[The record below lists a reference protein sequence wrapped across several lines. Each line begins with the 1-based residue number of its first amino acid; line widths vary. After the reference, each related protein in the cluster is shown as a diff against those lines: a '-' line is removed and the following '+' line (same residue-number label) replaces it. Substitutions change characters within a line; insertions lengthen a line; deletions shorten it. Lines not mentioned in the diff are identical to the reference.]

1 MSHETSNNSLSDRGF
16 REESHRLYGLVEREI
31 PDPMQLQDK
40 IKELQLELS
49 TLKLKKNYYQ
59 NNYYRLKDECE
70 HRCKDVQEESLLE
83 QNSSIAAQLPQ
94 IESERNEQ
102 KKENANL
109 KKALESLEYQVGE
122 AHHKTTKKDEIIDK
136 QNREILHKIELIVE
150 LKKEICVLQRR
161 VRHDL
166 DEKQLQVESL
176 EAKIQEQVQTIQMMH
191 NDFVEKDESLLEQN
205 SSIPA
210 QLSQIESERNEQKKE
225 IANLKKTLESLECQ
239 VGEARHKTTEKD
251 EIIEKQNREIVQN
264 QELIVALK
272 KETCVLQ
279 RKVRQAL
286 DEKKSQVESVEAKF
300 QEQVQTIQTMQHD
313 FQEMEESLLEQNS
326 SSAAQLSQIES
337 ERNEQKKE
345 IANLKKTLESL
356 ECQVGEAHHKTT
368 KKDEIIDKQNREI
381 LHKIELM
388 VELKKE
394 ICVLQRKV
402 RQALDEKKSQVESL
416 EAKIQEQVQTIQ
428 TMQYDFVEKE
438 ESLLEQN
445 SSIHAQLS
453 QIESERNEQKK
464 ENANLKKTLESLECQ
479 VREGHIERTKKDEM
493 IENQIR
499 EILHNQERIVE
510 LEEHIESM
518 KQVGADL
525 KNQLNEHLLA
535 ENYALKQNEEI
546 LTKNNETLS
555 AELALLQTITEK
567 KREELKN
574 LTQQIFRLE
583 YEVKDIENVKQ
594 AQLESVKA
602 RSQAE
607 IKTIQMSLHELQ
619 QKEEFLL
626 EQNSSIDAERNELKK
641 ENTILRKGLENLE
654 YQVRRTTESRTQQIF
669 ILEEIIKNQNSRIVH
684 MQDLIDELYEH
695 LKVKRKIN
703 ENLKVQLRRE
713 EEGKILAAALNFED
727 SCQITDEPLQLENL
741 APEPEDLDS
750 LVSEPSPDVVL
761 TQENLAPEPEDL
773 DSLVS
778 EPSPDVV
785 LTQENFAPEP
795 EELDS
800 PVSEP
805 PPDVVPT
812 SSSWRHG
819 AKRLLKVGLGLAA
832 AGIVVSAAYWGFS
845 MSNSCSPYDSV
856 YGLLESYCYL
866 GGGSVPF

>member
-1 MSHETSNNSLSDRGF
+1 M
-16 REESHRLYGLVEREI
+16 
-31 PDPMQLQDK
+31 
-40 IKELQLELS
+40 
-49 TLKLKKNYYQ
+49 
-59 NNYYRLKDECE
+59 
-70 HRCKDVQEESLLE
+70 
-83 QNSSIAAQLPQ
+83 
-94 IESERNEQ
+94 ESERNEQ

-136 QNREILHKIELIVE
+136 QNREIVQKLEQIVE
-150 LKKEICVLQRR
+150 LKKEICILQRR
-161 VRHDL
+161 VRHAL
-166 DEKQLQVESL
+166 DEKQSQVESL
-176 EAKIQEQVQTIQMMH
+176 EVKLQEQVQTIQTMH
-191 NDFVEKDESLLEQN
+191 NDFVEKEESLLEQN
-205 SSIPA
+205 SSIPV
-210 QLSQIESERNEQKKE
+210 QLSQIESEKNEQKKE

-251 EIIEKQNREIVQN
+251 EIIEKQNRKIVQN
-264 QELIVALK
+264 QELIVELK
-272 KETCVLQ
+272 KEICILQ

-326 SSAAQLSQIES
+326 SIAAQLSQIESERNEQEKEIANLKKALESLEYQVGEAHHKTKKDEIIDKQNREIVQKLEQIVELKKEICILQRRVRHALDEKQSQVESLEAKLQEQVQTIQMMHNDFQEKEESLLEQNSSIAVQLSQIES

-345 IANLKKTLESL
+345 ITNLKKTLESL
-356 ECQVGEAHHKTT
+356 ECQVGEAHIERT
-368 KKDEIIDKQNREI
+368 KKDEIIENQIREI
-381 LHKIELM
+381 VQKQELI

-394 ICVLQRKV
+394 ICILQHKV
-402 RQALDEKKSQVESL
+402 RQALDEKKSQVESV
-416 EAKIQEQVQTIQ
+416 EAKFQEQVQTIQ
-428 TMQYDFVEKE
+428 TMQHDFQEME

-445 SSIHAQLS
+445 SSIAAQLS
-453 QIESERNEQKK
+453 QTESERNEQEK
-464 ENANLKKTLESLECQ
+464 EIANLKKTVESLECQ
-479 VREGHIERTKKDEM
+479 VGEAHIERRKKDEI

-499 EILHNQERIVE
+499 EILQNQERIVE

-518 KQVGADL
+518 KQFGADL

-535 ENYALKQNEEI
+535 ENYALKENEEI
-546 LTKNNETLS
+546 LTKKNETLS

-567 KREELKN
+567 KHEELKN

-583 YEVKDIENVKQ
+583 NAVKDIENVKR

-654 YQVRRTTESRTQQIF
+654 YQVRTTENLTQQMF
-669 ILEEIIKNQNSRIVH
+669 TLEEIIKKQNCKIVH
-684 MQDLIDELYEH
+684 MQDLIDELSEH
-695 LKVKRKIN
+695 LEVKRKIN
-703 ENLKVQLRRE
+703 ENLKDQLRRE
-713 EEGKILAAALNFED
+713 EEEKNYIAAHNFGD

-750 LVSEPSPDVVL
+750 PVSEPSPDVVL
-761 TQENLAPEPEDL
+761 TQENLAPEPE
-773 DSLVS
+773 
-778 EPSPDVV
+778 
-785 LTQENFAPEP
+785 
-795 EELDS
+795 ELDS
-800 PVSEP
+800 PVSES

-819 AKRLLKVGLGLAA
+819 ARRLLKVGLGLAA
-832 AGIVVSAAYWGFS
+832 AGIVIPAAYWAFS
-845 MSNSCSPYDSV
+845 MFNNCSPYDSV
-856 YGLLESYCYL
+856 YGGLEPYCYL
-866 GGGSVPF
+866 GHGSVPL